1 MAKLGKI
8 ASCLIFLASACWAQN
23 SPPPSTTEELVTKGK
38 KLYTQE
44 GPKAALSPFEE
55 ALKQFRSSHD
65 QHGEA
70 VVLGYIANCQR
81 KLGNLDEAL
90 EFAQHALRMKEELG
104 DRGEQGNTHN
114 QLGLIQWERADY
126 PSAIQH
132 LRLAIEIG
140 ASIGDEELQGAAH
153 NNLGLVLDERGD
165 YLHSLEQ
172 YQLALKFDR
181 AAHFERGEGDA
192 LGNIGGVHLTLGRFR
207 EALPYYQQALE
218 ISERLGLKPA
228 ASDDLGDI
236 GLCLAGLGDVDGAV
250 KSFDRALLIARETGL
265 AKEEADWRKGKATT
279 FVGLGRYDAALR
291 EYAEAEKVYQH
302 SGLQRELVEALN
314 DTGNVYE
321 LLGDGVSAD
330 LRFQRALQVAQK
342 IGHTAGESASLLA
355 LGDLELRRKRNE
367 SANKYFERALERARA
382 AGDEGSTIATLNEL
396 ARNEIALNQ
405 PEPALRKALEASR
418 VAEQSGNRPASAE
431 SQYVIG
437 EVRRAQKE
445 FQEALEAYVAADN
458 FQKQLRD
465 PELGWRVQYG
475 RGQTLEALGKNAEA
489 IAAYREAIRTIEE
502 TRAAISEERYRAGYM
517 EERYQV
523 YVALVELL
531 LRLGKPNDAFLYS
544 EKLRARAYFDQLGEK
559 TPVVTDSETQRQ
571 LRDMD
576 VQIRS
581 LRQAIRKEYTLP
593 EKQRR
598 SEAVESYSAELSR
611 AEREFEDLSD
621 RSRGVAV
628 DSAQGLQPIPSST
641 EIQRLLASGTALI
654 EYVVGK
660 KSVSI
665 LVVTP
670 GSVTGLSAPV
680 ASESLASRIEL
691 LRDLITERK
700 PDWRQPAEGLR
711 TLLVD
716 PLRSAGYL
724 SQIRNLVIVPD
735 GVLNYV
741 PFAALPTKGRR
752 FLGDEFTIAYLPS
765 AVTLT
770 KQASATAGR
779 NALLAFAP
787 SDAHLPNTI
796 PEARSIGRIFPNTSR
811 VVTGKAA
818 TKTLFKQLAG
828 DYDYVHLA
836 THGSLNRNA
845 PALSALELEPDGSN
859 DGRLELYEI
868 AGMKLH
874 ARLVTLSACETALG
888 KGYFTETPAGNEF
901 VGLNRAFL
909 GAGGEN
915 VLASL
920 WTVNDESTRL
930 LMVRFYG
937 HLRNSGP
944 AKALAQ
950 AQQELRQSDPRYQAP
965 YYWAAF
971 VMAGNAN

>member
-1 MAKLGKI
+1 MAKLAKI
-8 ASCLIFLASACWAQN
+8 ASCLIFLSSACWAQN
-23 SPPPSTTEELVTKGK
+23 NPPPSTTEELLTKGK
-38 KLYTQE
+38 QLYTQE
-44 GPKAALSPFEE
+44 GPKAALPPFEE
-55 ALKQFRSSHD
+55 ALKQFRSNHD
-65 QHGEA
+65 RHGEA
-70 VVLGYIANCQR
+70 VVLGYIANCHR

-126 PSAIQH
+126 PAAIQH
-132 LRLAIEIG
+132 FQLAIEIG
-140 ASIGDEELQGAAH
+140 ASLDDKELQGAAH

-165 YLHSLEQ
+165 YQHSLEH

-181 AAHFERGEGDA
+181 EAHFERGEGDA

-207 EALPYYQQALE
+207 EALPFYQQALE

-236 GLCLAGLGDVDGAV
+236 ALCLAGLGDADGAV

-279 FVGLGRYDAALR
+279 LAGLGRYDTALR
-291 EYAEAEKVYQH
+291 EYAEAENVYQH

-330 LRFQRALQVAQK
+330 LRFQRALQLAQK

-355 LGDLELRRKRNE
+355 LGDLERRRKRND
-367 SANKYFERALERARA
+367 SADKYFERALERARA
-382 AGDEGSTIATLNEL
+382 AGDEGSTIAALDEL

-405 PEPALRKALEASR
+405 PELALQKALEARR
-418 VAEQSGNRPASAE
+418 VAEQSGNRPAIAE
-431 SQYVIG
+431 SHYVIG
-437 EVRRAQKE
+437 EARKAQKE
-445 FQEALEAYVAADN
+445 FQEALEAYVFADHL
-458 FQKQLRD
+458 QKQLRD
-465 PELGWRVQYG
+465 PELGWRVQFG
-475 RGQTLEALGKNAEA
+475 RGQTLEALGKSDEA

-531 LRLGKPNDAFLYS
+531 IRLGKPDDAFFYS
-544 EKLRARAYFDQLGEK
+544 EKLRARAYLDQLGAK
-559 TPVVTDSETQRQ
+559 APVAADSETQRQ
-571 LRDMD
+571 LRDIE

-581 LRQAIRKEYTLP
+581 LRQAIRKEYALP

-598 SEAVESYSAELSR
+598 SEALESYSAELNR

-621 RSRGVAV
+621 RSRDVAG
-628 DSAQGLQPIPSST
+628 DSAAGSQTIPSLR
-641 EIQRLLASGTALI
+641 EIQRLLSPGTALV

-665 LVVTP
+665 LVATP
-670 GSVTGLSAPV
+670 SSVTGLSAPV
-680 ASESLASRIEL
+680 DSESLASRIEL

-700 PDWRQPAEGLR
+700 PDWRLPAKSLR

-741 PFAALPTKGRR
+741 PFAALPTEGSR
-752 FLGDEFTIAYLPS
+752 FLGDEFTVAYLPA

-770 KQASATAGR
+770 KRASAAAGR

-828 DYDYVHLA
+828 DYDYLHLA
-836 THGSLNRNA
+836 THGNLNRNA
-845 PALSALELEPDGSN
+845 PAFSALELEPDGSS

-868 AGMKLH
+868 AAMKLH

-888 KGYFTETPAGNEF
+888 KGYFTETPAGDEF

-909 GAGGEN
+909 GAGVEN

-937 HLRNSGP
+937 HLRKSGP
-944 AKALAQ
+944 TEALAQ
-950 AQQELRQSDPRYQAP
+950 AQRELRQSDLRYQAP